1 MTEQQAQTPATQQ
14 QPQAAAKKARVITV
28 PEAREIL
35 SKIDPEQT
43 DQIQKRTM
51 DYLLKFSKVDPD
63 KAKKMRK
70 ALVEDCGLTLDE
82 ATELINVIPKSQ
94 EELRVFT
101 SGWRKLIPTA
111 TVEKM
116 LKILK
121 D

>member
-1 MTEQQAQTPATQQ
+1 MTEQTQQ
-14 QPQAAAKKARVITV
+14 QVAAKKAKVITIS
-28 PEAREIL
+28 EAKEIL

-51 DYLLKFSKVDPD
+51 DYLLKFSKVEPE

-70 ALVEDCGLTLDE
+70 ALMEDCGLTIEE
-82 ATELINVIPKSQ
+82 ATELVNVVPKSQ

-111 TVEKM
+111 TVEKIM
-116 LKILK
+116 KILAE
-121 D
+121 

>member
-1 MTEQQAQTPATQQ
+1 MTEQQQATTTTAQQ
-14 QPQAAAKKARVITV
+14 QAASKKARVITV
-28 PEAREIL
+28 PEAKEIL

-51 DYLLKFSKVDPD
+51 DYLMKFSKVEPE

-70 ALVEDCGLTLDE
+70 ALVEDCGFTLEE
-82 ATELINVIPKSQ
+82 ATELVNVMPKSQ

-111 TVEKM
+111 TVDI
-116 LKILK
+116 ILK
-121 D
+121 TLRE

>member
-1 MTEQQAQTPATQQ
+1 MTEQAQQSL
-14 QPQAAAKKARVITV
+14 QPPPKKAKIITV

-51 DYLLKFSKVDPD
+51 DYLAKFSKTEAD
-63 KAKKMRK
+63 KAKKLRK
-70 ALVEDCGLTLDE
+70 ALVDECGLTVEE
-82 ATELINVIPKSQ
+82 ATEIVNIMPKSQ

-111 TVEKM
+111 TVEKI
-116 LKILK
+116 LKILRE
-121 D
+121 

>member
-1 MTEQQAQTPATQQ
+1 LTEQQVQA
-14 QPQAAAKKARVITV
+14 PQSGAKKVRVITV
-28 PEAREIL
+28 PEAKEIL

-51 DYLLKFSKVDPD
+51 DYLLKFSKSDPD
-63 KAKKMRK
+63 RAKKTRR
-70 ALVEDCGLTLDE
+70 ALIDDCGLTIDE
-82 ATELINVIPKSQ
+82 ATELINVMPKSQ

-111 TVEKM
+111 TVEKI

-121 D
+121 E

>member
-1 MTEQQAQTPATQQ
+1 MILLTEQAQQ
-14 QPQAAAKKARVITV
+14 QVAAKKARIITIS
-28 PEAREIL
+28 EAKEIL

-51 DYLLKFSKVDPD
+51 DYLMKFSKVEPE

-70 ALVEDCGLTLDE
+70 SLVDDCGLTTEE
-82 ATELINVIPKSQ
+82 ATELINVLPKSQ

-111 TVEKM
+111 TVEKIM
-116 LKILK
+116 KILAE
-121 D
+121 